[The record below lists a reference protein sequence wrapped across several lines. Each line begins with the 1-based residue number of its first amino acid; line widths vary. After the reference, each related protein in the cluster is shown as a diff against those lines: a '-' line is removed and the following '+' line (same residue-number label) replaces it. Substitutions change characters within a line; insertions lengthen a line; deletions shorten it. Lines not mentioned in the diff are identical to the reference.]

1 MALVRRNSVAVSD
14 FAEVVPQQCH
24 IAFVFTKLNLV
35 AWRDIRPLVQRRA
48 TVFAYNPDKTAVYAG
63 FVITAENWRKV
74 AEIAF
79 RVFRMRGVFVNIPG
93 TDIETMND
101 VSPWIH
107 CWLESFAFQ
116 NKDEYCSVPE
126 YNPELYGSITQ
137 YRDYLNDVS
146 ESEFRLTLPCKNAW
160 PKNMSSNRPEQ
171 FQQLCLDAARAE
183 GCDRCPLFNLSRFK
197 IETVKG
203 RKPSPWRLTT
213 KNGMFGFECDV
224 HQLIKNA
231 LSDDE

>member
-1 MALVRRNSVAVSD
+1 MAIVRRNPVALAD

-35 AWRDIRPLVQRRA
+35 AWRDIRALVQRRA

-63 FVITAENWRKV
+63 FVVTATNWRKV

-116 NKDEYCSVPE
+116 NKDEYCCVYD
-126 YNPELYGSITQ
+126 YNPEVYGSMTQ
-137 YRDYLNDVS
+137 YRDYLADEVS
-146 ESEFRLTLPCKNAW
+146 DAEWRLTLPCRNAQ
-160 PKNMSSNRPEQ
+160 PRHLSSDRPER
-171 FQQLCLDAARAE
+171 FRQLCIDSARAE
-183 GCDRCPLFNLSRFK
+183 GCDRCPLFDIARFRA
-197 IETVKG
+197 ETVKRRRVRG
-203 RKPSPWRLTT
+203 IHMSTAGGGFGVVFNVKEMLESP
-213 KNGMFGFECDV
+213 
-224 HQLIKNA
+224 
-231 LSDDE
+231 DDE